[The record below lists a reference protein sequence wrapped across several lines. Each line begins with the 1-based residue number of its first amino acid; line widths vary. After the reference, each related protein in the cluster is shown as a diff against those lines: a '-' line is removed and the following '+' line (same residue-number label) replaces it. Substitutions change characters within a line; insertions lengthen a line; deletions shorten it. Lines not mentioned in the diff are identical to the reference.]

1 MLGMRMQGLRLTKV
15 MMLGLLLMEAPQ
27 LHTPTQA
34 H

>member
-15 MMLGLLLMEAPQ
+15 MLLGLFLTEAPQ
-27 LHTPTQA
+27 LRTPTQA